1 MKLKPVNS
9 TLALTSLTVF
19 LLYYNGNEYF
29 FSGGGVLAYTLLG
42 VDYDE
47 GSGDC
52 AFLILD
58 PHYTGGEDHKKIV
71 NGGWCGWKK
80 AVDSKGKSF
89 FLHNKFYNL
98 LLPQRPNM
106 V

>member
-1 MKLKPVNS
+1 LGQ
-9 TLALTSLTVF
+9 LCAEILTQT
-19 LLYYNGNEYF
+19 NA
-29 FSGGGVLAYTLLG
+29 GGGVLAYTLLG
-42 VDYDE
+42 VDYNE
-47 GSGDC
+47 SSGDC

-58 PHYTGGEDHKKIV
+58 PHYTGADDLKKIV

-80 AVDSKGKSF
+80 SIDSKGRSF
-89 FLHNKFYNL
+89 FLKDKFYNL